1 MKYKLKIIVKAMA
14 KMKFKDL
21 KYHDNENVKNILN
34 V

>member
-21 KYHDNENVKNILN
+21 QYHDIEQVKNTLN

>member
-21 KYHDNENVKNILN
+21 QYHDNGKIKNILN